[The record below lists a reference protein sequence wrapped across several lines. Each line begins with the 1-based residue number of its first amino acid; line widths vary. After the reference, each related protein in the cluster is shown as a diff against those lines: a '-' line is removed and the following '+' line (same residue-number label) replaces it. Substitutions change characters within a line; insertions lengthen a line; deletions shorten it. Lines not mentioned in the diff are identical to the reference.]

1 MEGRMTLQQAIDHT
15 WEVYQKHMLASAW
28 ATLENK
34 ESCSQCADAEE
45 AANTADYLN
54 MKGIEWDFVYQKDGQ
69 KGIWIEILK
78 GESNE

>member
-1 MEGRMTLQQAIDHT
+1 M
-15 WEVYQKHMLASAW
+15 
-28 ATLENK
+28 NK
-34 ESCSQCADAEE
+34 LKKGDMIECADAEE

-78 GESNE
+78 GENDGKTSIES

>member
-1 MEGRMTLQQAIDHT
+1 MRM
-15 WEVYQKHMLASAW
+15 
-28 ATLENK
+28 NK
-34 ESCSQCADAEE
+34 LKKGDYIKCKDADE
-45 AANTADYLN
+45 AADVADSLN